1 MAVQVSPRA
10 VFRMRLAYF
19 IIVSIGLLLGARL
32 FYWQVVQWD
41 TLSKRAEQQQIFD
54 APVYARRGTILTRDN
69 LPLAEDVFLY
79 TIIVSPQG
87 VLNKEEWASRLAPLL
102 KQSRETLLGKLNSKS
117 QSVILAQDVPVDMG
131 ASVQELKNRWLSKNS
146 DVLALQITAR
156 PVRRYPAGAFAEH
169 VVGFVNAERK
179 AANGVEQFKDAE
191 LRGTDGSIR
200 GAGNALHDDVIP
212 YDLPLNT
219 PPTDGADI
227 VLTIDS
233 GIQRIAESEL
243 FGAIKETHATS
254 GSVIVMDPQTG
265 AILAIANYPTAELNA
280 YYDQGNA
287 GRYVNAAVSAQ
298 YEPGSVFKIVTVA
311 AALDAD
317 TVTLSSVFYDAGSIL
332 FGGAN
337 IKNHD
342 DLAPGR
348 VTLTDVIRQSLN
360 VEAAK
365 MSVGLG
371 AERFYQYVRKFGF
384 GVPTRVELAA
394 EATGEVKSPGDG
406 RWHEV
411 DLATNAFGQGI
422 SVTPLQ
428 MISAVAAVANQG
440 KLMRPYIV
448 QEMHYP
454 SGQVTRTSPEV
465 VRQVIR
471 PETAQTLT
479 RLLGDAIIGEST
491 NKAIVPGYRIAGKT
505 GTAQIPIVGAFD
517 PRWTIASFVG
527 YLPADDPRLI
537 ILVKL
542 DKPQTSPWGSQ
553 VAAPVFAS
561 IGKQLVSMI
570 GLPPDTVRLAAR

>member
-1 MAVQVSPRA
+1 MAVQVLSRTL
-10 VFRMRLAYF
+10 FRMRLAHF
-19 IIVSIGLLLGARL
+19 TIVSIGLLLSARL
-32 FYWQVVQWD
+32 FYWQVIQWD
-41 TLSKRAEQQQIFD
+41 TLNQRAEEQQIFNV
-54 APVYARRGTILTRDN
+54 PIYARRGTILTRDH
-69 LPLAEDVFLY
+69 LPLAEDIFLY
-79 TIIVSPQG
+79 TVTVSPQD
-87 VLNKEEWASRLAPLL
+87 VVNKGELASRLAPLL
-102 KQSRETLLGKLNSKS
+102 KQSRETILGKLNARGK
-117 QSVILAQDVPVDMG
+117 SVILAQDAPVDIG
-131 ASVQELKNRWLSKNS
+131 VSVQELKNRFLSKNS
-146 DVLALQITAR
+146 DMLALQITAK
-156 PVRRYPAGAFAEH
+156 PVRRYPQRSFAEH

-191 LRGTDGSIR
+191 LRGSDGYLR
-200 GAGNALHDDVIP
+200 GAGTALHDDVIP

-219 PPTDGADI
+219 PPIDGADI
-227 VLTIDS
+227 VLTLDS
-233 GIQRIAESEL
+233 GVQRVAESEL
-243 FGAIKETHATS
+243 FGAIKETRATG

-265 AILAIANYPTAELNA
+265 AIVAMATYPAAELNT
-280 YYDQGNA
+280 YYNQGNA
-287 GRYVNAAVSAQ
+287 ERYVNAAVSAQ
-298 YEPGSVFKIVTVA
+298 YEPGSVYKIITTA
-311 AALDAD
+311 AALDAG
-317 TVTLSSVFYDAGSIL
+317 TVTSGSVFYDEGSIL

-348 VTLTDVIRQSLN
+348 VTLTDVLRQSLN

-371 AERFYQYVRKFGF
+371 TERFYQYVRRFGF
-384 GVPTRVELAA
+384 GVVTRVELAA

-440 KLMRPYIV
+440 KLMRPYMI

-454 SGQVTRTSPEV
+454 GGQVTKTTPEV

-479 RLLGDAIIGEST
+479 RLLSDAITGEST

-553 VAAPVFAS
+553 VASPVFAS
-561 IGKQLVSMI
+561 IAKQLVSIM
-570 GLPPDTVRLAAR
+570 GLPPDAIRLAAR

>member
-1 MAVQVSPRA
+1 MDVQGSPRTA
-10 VFRMRLAYF
+10 FRMRLVYF

-32 FYWQVVQWD
+32 FHWQVIQWD
-41 TLSKRAEQQQIFD
+41 TLSKRAEQQQVFD
-54 APVYARRGTILTRDN
+54 EPIYARRGTILTHDG

-79 TIIVSPQG
+79 TITVSPQS
-87 VLNKEEWASRLAPLL
+87 VLNKEELASRLAPLL
-102 KQSRETLLGKLNSKS
+102 KQSRETLLAKLNASSK
-117 QSVILAQDVPVDMG
+117 SVILAQDVPVDIG
-131 ASVQELKNRWLSKNS
+131 VPVQELKNRFLSKDS
-146 DVLALQITAR
+146 DVLALQITAK
-156 PVRRYPAGAFAEH
+156 PVRRYPVRSFAEH

-191 LRGTDGSIR
+191 LRGSDGYIR
-200 GAGNALHDDVIP
+200 GAGNALHNDVIP
-212 YDLPLNT
+212 YDLPLNA
-219 PPTDGADI
+219 PPIDGADI

-233 GIQRIAESEL
+233 GIQRVAESEL
-243 FGAIKETHATS
+243 LGAIRETRATS

-265 AILAIANYPTAELNA
+265 AIIAMATYPTAELNA

-287 GRYVNAAVSAQ
+287 TRYVNAAVSAQ

-311 AALDAD
+311 AALDAG
-317 TVTLSSVFYDAGSIL
+317 TVTSGSVFYDTGSIL

-348 VTLTDVIRQSLN
+348 VTLTDVLRQSLN

-371 AERFYQYVRKFGF
+371 PERFYQYVRKFGF

-394 EATGEVKSPGDG
+394 ETTGEVKSPGDG

-448 QEMHYP
+448 QEMRYP
-454 SGQVTRTSPEV
+454 GGQVTRTTPEV
-465 VRQVIR
+465 VRQVIH

-479 RLLGDAIIGEST
+479 RLLSDAIVSEST
-491 NKAIVPGYRIAGKT
+491 NKASVPGYRIAGKT

-537 ILVKL
+537 VLVKL

-553 VAAPVFAS
+553 VASPVFAA
-561 IGKQLVSMI
+561 IAKQLVGI
-570 GLPPDTVRLAAR
+570 LGLPPDTVRLAAK